1 MKKLMMTMVA
11 AVLLTACATTQ
22 NDGLTKEQRR
32 AKVAQM
38 VRQQLAERHYTI
50 EVDHCYPR
58 RGGSRRID
66 YGYELT
72 VSGDTLKSYL
82 PYFGRAYHIP
92 YGGGKGLHFNSIITD
107 YQQGLVK
114 QGLTRIVILTQ
125 NEEDTYQYVVEVF
138 ENANASIQV
147 FSREREDIGFSGT
160 MKTD

>member
-82 PYFGRAYHIP
+82 PYLGRAFSP
-92 YGGGKGLHFNSIITD
+92 RTRRTPTSMWWRCSKTPMPPFKSSR
-107 YQQGLVK
+107 VK
-114 QGLTRIVILTQ
+114 ERTL
-125 NEEDTYQYVVEVF
+125 D
-138 ENANASIQV
+138 
-147 FSREREDIGFSGT
+147 SRER
-160 MKTD
+160 

>member
-66 YGYELT
+66 
-72 VSGDTLKSYL
+72 
-82 PYFGRAYHIP
+82 
-92 YGGGKGLHFNSIITD
+92 
-107 YQQGLVK
+107 
-114 QGLTRIVILTQ
+114 
-125 NEEDTYQYVVEVF
+125 
-138 ENANASIQV
+138 
-147 FSREREDIGFSGT
+147 
-160 MKTD
+160 

>member
-1 MKKLMMTMVA
+1 
-11 AVLLTACATTQ
+11 
-22 NDGLTKEQRR
+22 
-32 AKVAQM
+32 M

>member
-1 MKKLMMTMVA
+1 M
-11 AVLLTACATTQ
+11 
-22 NDGLTKEQRR
+22 
-32 AKVAQM
+32 
-38 VRQQLAERHYTI
+38 
-50 EVDHCYPR
+50 
-58 RGGSRRID
+58 
-66 YGYELT
+66 
-72 VSGDTLKSYL
+72 SGDTLKSYL